1 MYRFDG
7 EKDEE
12 LHIPADKTYETPL
25 LPGFVLALKRLLA
38 VADRW
43 AKKRRK

>member
-1 MYRFDG
+1 MYRFTG

-12 LHIPADKTYETPL
+12 LRTAEDQTYETPF
-25 LPGFVLALKRLLA
+25 LPGFVLPLKRLLA
-38 VADRW
+38 LADRW